1 MFKHKKLIR
10 KILLIQPP
18 AFCDNRRENMN
29 PNAPLGIAYIAA
41 VLEKGGYE
49 VKILDA
55 FIEGWH
61 IEERITKEKLRLG
74 LPFDEIKKIIKD
86 ELPDAV
92 GITSMFTAQRANA
105 HELAKIVKDFDS
117 KITVIM
123 GGAHPTAAPESVLI
137 DNNVDV
143 AVLGE
148 GDATIIPLLQLIEK
162 NASLSE
168 LEGIG
173 YRDIDGKIILQGTG
187 KQVEDLDDIP
197 FPARHLLPMEKY
209 FSSGV
214 RHGGIGKGKR
224 SASIITS
231 RGCQYLC
238 NFCTAFKV
246 FGRRPRK
253 RSKENVLAEI
263 YELVNNNNVDEIYFE
278 DDQLLAKRDRAIS
291 LFEGLEKYNLH
302 WDTPNGISSWLLNE
316 DIILRMK
323 KSGCYRINLAIESGV
338 QEVLDHIINK
348 PVKVNQIPDLV
359 RIIRKHGM
367 EPTLFLVVGNISEDR
382 VETVEEIQRSFKFA
396 RKLKIYPHASLL
408 TAYPGSDVLTIAEEK
423 GYLVPGFNWDD
434 LLIHT
439 SQLQTKEWSPEQLV
453 DLVHKERIK
462 TRWWIF
468 LTSPLYSI
476 IFTWHHFAKHPIA
489 TMEKAVNFLR
499 LSANSAIR

>member
-1 MFKHKKLIR
+1 
-10 KILLIQPP
+10 
-18 AFCDNRRENMN
+18 MN

-61 IEERITKEKLRLG
+61 IEERITEEKLRLG
-74 LPFDEIKKIIKD
+74 LSFDEIKNIIRD

-92 GITSMFTAQRANA
+92 GITSMFTSQRANA
-105 HELAKIVKDFDS
+105 HELAKVVKDFDS
-117 KITVIM
+117 EIIVIM
-123 GGAHPTAAPESVLI
+123 GGAHPTSAPESVLM
-137 DNNVDV
+137 DDNVDV

-148 GDATIIPLLQLIEK
+148 GDSVIIPLLQQIEK

-173 YRDIDGKIILQGTG
+173 YRDIDRKIILQGTG
-187 KQVEDLDDIP
+187 KQVDDLDDIP

-209 FSSGV
+209 FSAGI

-246 FGRRPRK
+246 FSRRPRM
-253 RSKENVLAEI
+253 RSRENVLAEI
-263 YELVNNNNVDEIYFE
+263 DELVNKYNVDEIYFE

-316 DIILRMK
+316 DIIIRMK

-367 EPTLFLVVGNISEDR
+367 EPTLFLVVGNISEGR
-382 VETVEEIQRSFKFA
+382 VETIDEIRRSFKFA
-396 RKLKIYPHASLL
+396 RELKIFPHASLL
-408 TAYPGSDVLTIAEEK
+408 TAYPGSDVLTIAEKK
-423 GYLVPGFNWDD
+423 GYLVPGFDWDK
-434 LLIHT
+434 LVIQK
-439 SQLQTKEWSPEQLV
+439 SQLQTDEWSPEQLMA
-453 DLVHKERIK
+453 LVEKEKIK

-468 LTSPLYSI
+468 FTSPFDSFL
-476 IFTWHHFAKHPIA
+476 FLWHRLARHP
-489 TMEKAVNFLR
+489 METIEKIVNFLR